1 MKLPCAASRLFSP
14 LERLDHYDCHY
25 LIWWVALFFTVPLSI
40 RPACCL
46 HLVPIFSSPLVWPF
60 WAGWPVWLLERLLTG
75 VTTAHL
81 SQFSLLSTRH
91 YLLLHKNN
99 CTAFLALHHANANT
113 NTCTNTT
120 ANTTWPLVSI
130 SCTTTTAALGYRY
143 SSKLLF
149 FGPKALILG
158 PNLFKPS
165 FVWLFCSMLFPA

>member
-1 MKLPCAASRLFSP
+1 MKSPCAASPLFSP
-14 LERLDHYDCHY
+14 LERLDHCDCHY
-25 LIWWVALFFTVPLSI
+25 LIWWAALFFTVPLSI

-60 WAGWPVWLLERLLTG
+60 WAGWPVWLLEQLLTS
-75 VTTAHL
+75 VTTARL
-81 SQFSLLSTRH
+81 SQFSLLSARH

-130 SCTTTTAALGYRY
+130 SFTTTTAALDYTVQNCIFLDP
-143 SSKLLF
+143 KL
-149 FGPKALILG
+149 
-158 PNLFKPS
+158 
-165 FVWLFCSMLFPA
+165 